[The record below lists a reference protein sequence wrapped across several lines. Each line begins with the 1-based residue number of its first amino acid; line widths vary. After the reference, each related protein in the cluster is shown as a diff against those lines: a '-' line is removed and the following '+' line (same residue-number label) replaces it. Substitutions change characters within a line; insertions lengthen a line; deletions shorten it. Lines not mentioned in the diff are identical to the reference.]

1 MEQQYSQIPPHNVN
15 NPGAPQEENFNF
27 VDLLRS
33 CIKHWDLFLISTIVC
48 VAVGV
53 LLALKAEPVYTRT
66 ATILIKET
74 NVRKVSHSELET
86 MLATAGQ
93 GSSKLANEVVAFQA
107 PSLMS
112 EAVRR
117 LSLETEYRLDGH
129 FHDTVLYGS
138 QVPVVASF
146 DDFLPSSPISFDI
159 CPSADG
165 RIEVSH
171 INYPG
176 APRTTF
182 RDKTVITVEPDSTFS
197 TPCGEVRLSFNPYRD
212 TAALWTRPIHVVHMT
227 NAGATR
233 KLMAGFSTS
242 EVSQKTL
249 ADVLMIT
256 SVDANPA
263 RACDLLNMLLIIY
276 NENWVEDNNRT
287 ALSTSLFIKDRLA
300 ALEGE
305 LRSVDE
311 KISGYKGE
319 NLIPDVGAVSSLMM
333 SQRTDITRQLREL
346 ENQLSISKY
355 LRTVL
360 RTTSDEGGLLPTPT
374 GLNNTGII
382 NQVNEYNSKLLTR
395 DNLLASSS
403 ARNPLVADLTANLE
417 SLRDAIDASVENQ
430 INTIEQQIHYLQH
443 QEEQNARQIAASP
456 EQAKDLL
463 SYERQQ
469 KVQESLYLLLLQKR
483 EENELSQ
490 AFTAYNTRI
499 INPPYGSPSPTSPH
513 KGRMVLIAFIIGL
526 CIPLG
531 LIYLRLVLDTRVR
544 GLKDL
549 DSMNVPVLGELPS
562 NDGKPRG
569 FISEIVNARRSVN
582 SDVSSIVVR
591 SGRRD
596 IINEAF
602 RVLRTNFE
610 FVNKSTPGKVNL
622 LTSFNPGSGKTFISM
637 NIASSL
643 AIKGKK
649 VLLIDG
655 DFRKASLSRNF
666 GFKHVKGLSD
676 ILAGESIGIDAL
688 IHETDQ
694 DNLFILPVGTIPPN
708 PAEMLSSD
716 SFENIIASLRERF
729 DFIFIDSAPVNV
741 VADTSI
747 IMRVVDRCMFVV
759 RCGLL
764 ERSMLPKLDQMYV
777 QGNFPNM
784 SVVLNASKPD
794 MGRYSFRYG
803 TSGAYGSYK
812 YEPED
817 GKA

>member
-1 MEQQYSQIPPHNVN
+1 MEQYNQTP
-15 NPGAPQEENFNF
+15 EDNFNF
-27 VDLLRS
+27 LDLFRACL
-33 CIKHWDLFLISTIVC
+33 KHWDLFLISSVIC
-48 VAVGV
+48 VAIGV

-74 NVRKVSHSELET
+74 NVRKVSHSELES
-86 MLATAGQ
+86 MLSTAGH
-93 GSSKLANEVVAFQA
+93 GNSKLANEVVAFQA

-117 LSLETEYRLDGH
+117 LGLETEYRLDGH
-129 FHDTVLYGS
+129 FHDTVIYGS
-138 QVPVVASF
+138 QVPVTASF
-146 DDFLPSSPISFDI
+146 DDFAATVPFSFDVY
-159 CPSADG
+159 PSEDG
-165 RIEVSH
+165 SFNVSH
-171 INYPG
+171 ISYLDSGRKKLVNKSY
-176 APRTTF
+176 
-182 RDKTVITVEPDSTFS
+182 ITVAADSVFALPFGNIT
-197 TPCGEVRLSFNPYRD
+197 LSYNPYRD
-212 TAALWTRPIHVVHMT
+212 TSATWTRPMHVVHMT

-233 KLMAGFSTS
+233 KFMAGFSTS

-263 RACDLLNMLLIIY
+263 RACDLLNMLIIIY
-276 NENWVEDNNRT
+276 NENWVEDNNKT

-300 ALEGE
+300 ALESE

-319 NLIPDVGAVSSLMM
+319 NLIPDVGAVSSFMM
-333 SQRTDITRQLREL
+333 SERTDITRQMREL

-355 LRTVL
+355 MRTVL

-403 ARNPLVADLTANLE
+403 AKNPLVADLTANLA
-417 SLRDAIDASVENQ
+417 SLRNAIDASIDNQ
-430 INTIEQQIHYLQH
+430 INTIDQQLRNLQN
-443 QEEQNARQIAASP
+443 QDAQNVRQIAASP
-456 EQAKDLL
+456 EQEKDLL
-463 SYERQQ
+463 SYGRQQ

-499 INPPYGSPSPTSPH
+499 INPPYGSPNPTSPH
-513 KGRMVLIAFIIGL
+513 KARMVLIALIIGL

-531 LIYLRLVLDTRVR
+531 LIYLRLVLDTKVR

-549 DSMNVPVLGELPS
+549 DSMNIPVLGELPS
-562 NDGKPRG
+562 SDGKRKS
-569 FISEIVNARRSVN
+569 FVKEILDSRKSVK
-582 SDVSSIVVR
+582 SDVSHLVVR
-591 SGRRD
+591 SGNRD
-596 IINEAF
+596 VINEAF

-610 FVNKSTPGKVNL
+610 FVNKSAGAKVNL

-637 NIASSL
+637 NMASSL

-666 GFKHVKGLSD
+666 GFKHSKGLSD
-676 ILAGESIGIDAL
+676 ALAGDVADIASL
-688 IHETDQ
+688 IKSTEQT
-694 DNLFILPVGTIPPN
+694 NLFILPVGTIPPN
-708 PAEMLSSD
+708 PAEMLSID
-716 SFENIIASLRERF
+716 LFENIISALKEEF
-729 DFIFIDSAPVNV
+729 DFIFIDSAPIDV

-747 IMRVVDRCMFVV
+747 IMRVVDRCLFVV

-764 ERSMLPKLDQMYV
+764 ERTMLPRLDQMYDD
-777 QGNFPNM
+777 GKYPNM
-784 SVVLNASKPD
+784 SVILNATKMDSS
-794 MGRYSFRYG
+794 RYSYR
-803 TSGAYGSYK
+803 YGSYGSYGYGYSYK
-812 YEPED
+812 YGSD
-817 GKA
+817 DKA